1 MEAMIRVNMQI
12 KGNDN
17 FEFDYE
23 NFPRLFSPFDKTRRI
38 TDTSIVFDRDYVDIQ
53 TILSDVN
60 QLQKKTE
67 KWIEEQETKLKAQLA
82 DIQHKLE
89 ILKAVKG

>member
-12 KGNDN
+12 KGKSD
-17 FEFDYE
+17 FKFDYE
-23 NFPRLFSPFDKTRRI
+23 NFPRLFNPFDKTRRI
-38 TDTSIVFDRDYVDIQ
+38 ADTSIVFDGDFVDVQ

-67 KWIEEQETKLKAQLA
+67 KWIAEQEAALKAQLA